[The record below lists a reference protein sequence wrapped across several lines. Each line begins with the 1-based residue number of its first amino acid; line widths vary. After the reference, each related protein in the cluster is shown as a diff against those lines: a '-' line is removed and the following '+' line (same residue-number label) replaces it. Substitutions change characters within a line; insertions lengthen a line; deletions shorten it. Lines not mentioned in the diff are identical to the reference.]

1 MNNLWHY
8 KSSIF
13 MVYFYV
19 NAVSKKVLKSLLIF
33 VFVLVSHSTIS
44 AQTNI
49 DDAAAKVLNS
59 QNIGDNVAAAS
70 STTTINFVLWFMGT
84 KQEPIIKIPSEYSN
98 LKKQMIMSGRAPN
111 RLLMKAFLKKVINLD
126 TMIS

>member
-1 MNNLWHY
+1 
-8 KSSIF
+8 
-13 MVYFYV
+13 MVNFYV

-33 VFVLVSHSTIS
+33 VFVLTSHSTIS
-44 AQTNI
+44 AQTNT

-98 LKKQMIMSGRAPN
+98 LKKQMIMSRRAPN

>member
-1 MNNLWHY
+1 
-8 KSSIF
+8 

-19 NAVSKKVLKSLLIF
+19 SAVSKKVLKSLLI
-33 VFVLVSHSTIS
+33 FVLVSHSTIS

-49 DDAAAKVLNS
+49 DAAPEKVLNS
-59 QNIGDNVAAAS
+59 QNIGDNVAVDS

-84 KQEPIIKIPSEYSN
+84 KQEPIIKISSENSN

>member
-1 MNNLWHY
+1 
-8 KSSIF
+8 

>member
-1 MNNLWHY
+1 
-8 KSSIF
+8 
-13 MVYFYV
+13 MVYIYV

-33 VFVLVSHSTIS
+33 VFVLLSHITVS
-44 AQTNI
+44 AQTKI
-49 DDAAAKVLNS
+49 DASAEKALNS
-59 QNIGDNVAAAS
+59 QNKVDNVSVDS

-84 KQEPIIKIPSEYSN
+84 KQEPIIKFPTENSN

-126 TMIS
+126 SMIS